1 MRSEQREQK
10 KWSNICLI
18 AFIAAAVLFFIPV
31 QKAVAAYPAYVQQAS
46 SKPTLVNG
54 LEFVAVV
61 ETKWHG
67 TFGPEI
73 QLQITNRSNRKILFS
88 TFDTFD
94 LRVKSSDGANV
105 LERARDQIGG
115 VWPVILLLPGTRYSL
130 IRESSLDFDTQSQ
143 SYKFSY
149 ADGTGSVTFN
159 RRPMKKGSYVLSFW
173 FGHNSKIHSS
183 QRISDEKLDAVR
195 TELKLDKSA
204 IWMGSGETA
213 GVPFELITP

>member
-1 MRSEQREQK
+1 MRSEQRVQK
-10 KWSNICLI
+10 KWSHICLI
-18 AFIAAAVLFFIPV
+18 SSVAAAVLFFIPFRE
-31 QKAVAAYPAYVQQAS
+31 AAAACPAYVQQES

-61 ETKWHG
+61 ETQWCG
-67 TFGPEI
+67 TYPPVI
-73 QLQITNRSNRKILFS
+73 QLQITNRSQRKILFP

-105 LERARDQIGG
+105 LEKARNQTGNPRT
-115 VWPVILLLPGTRYSL
+115 VLLLPGTRYSL
-130 IRESSLDFDTQSQ
+130 INETTLKIDTQSQ

-149 ADGTGSVTFN
+149 PDGTGSITFN

-173 FGHNSKIHSS
+173 FGHKPEINSFV
-183 QRISDEKLDAVR
+183 DEKLDAAR

-213 GVPFELITP
+213 GVSFELLTP